1 MKEFFIGI
9 LIIVLVY
16 FGLDYYSKTG
26 RVKPVEL
33 NVAISQCIQTL
44 DASKCNIDEI
54 KNKIKESSA
63 TAIRKPALWSV
74 NNELIDMSNGNSIAL
89 NTAELGYHQLVVWNS
104 YLNDGKRKKGTYFMN
119 DNSATGIGVLI
130 VLFIGGLWVIFTL
143 IPFIWKFFLNRVSEV
158 SKAVKGEKV
167 D

>member
-1 MKEFFIGI
+1 MKEFFVGI

-26 RVKPVEL
+26 SVKPVAL

-44 DASKCNIDEI
+44 DANKCNIDEI

-63 TAIRKPALWSV
+63 IAISKPALWSV
-74 NNELIDMSNGNSIAL
+74 NNELIDMSNGNAIAL
-89 NTAELGYHQLVVWNS
+89 NTAGLGYHQLVVWNS
-104 YLNDGKRKKGTYFMN
+104 YLNDGKRKQGNYFMN
-119 DNSATGIGVLI
+119 ENSAMGIGILI
-130 VLFIGGLWVIFTL
+130 VLFIGGLLVIFAI